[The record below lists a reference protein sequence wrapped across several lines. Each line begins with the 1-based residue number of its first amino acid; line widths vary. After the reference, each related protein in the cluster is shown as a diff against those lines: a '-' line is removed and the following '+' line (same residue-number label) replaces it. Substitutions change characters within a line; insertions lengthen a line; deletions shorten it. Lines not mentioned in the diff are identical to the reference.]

1 VWPFAVA
8 LLRFAKEGVEM
19 ERAAMDD
26 FVRNLV
32 GRLDIDRPTAE
43 RVYLFL
49 KQNADMLPG
58 WLELRD
64 GGKRNGKD
72 APGGRGA

>member
-1 VWPFAVA
+1 M
-8 LLRFAKEGVEM
+8 L
-19 ERAAMDD
+19 ERAAAMDD

-49 KQNADMLPG
+49 KQNADMLPD
-58 WLELRD
+58 WLELRP
-64 GGKRNGKD
+64 GKRD
-72 APGGRGA
+72 GAARDRS